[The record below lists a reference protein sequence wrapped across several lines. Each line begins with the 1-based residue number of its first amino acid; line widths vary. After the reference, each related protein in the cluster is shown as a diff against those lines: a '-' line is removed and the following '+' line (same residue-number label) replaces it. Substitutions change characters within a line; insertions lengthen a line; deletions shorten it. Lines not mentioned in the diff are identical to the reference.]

1 MKAFIKQVHVTD
13 TAQKMKFSI
22 KDFFSKCDQIRIFL
36 QIWSH
41 LQKKSWIKIPFFVC
55 SVFSFYIPWK
65 NLKTRNFLMF
75 SKIVEKDQQHGMGQW
90 DILVHSR
97 LRWITTFPLVYP
109 FEWHSNV
116 WHLIDPLECHANS
129 HKPVETT
136 KR

>member
-1 MKAFIKQVHVTD
+1 MKAFIKQVDVAD

-41 LQKKSWIKIPFFVC
+41 VQKKSLIKISFFVC
-55 SVFSFYIPWK
+55 SVFFSYPLKKSENQKFSDVFKDCRKRPAAWNGLMRYFGSFSIK
-65 NLKTRNFLMF
+65 VDHN
-75 SKIVEKDQQHGMGQW
+75 
-90 DILVHSR
+90 IL
-97 LRWITTFPLVYP
+97 LVYP
-109 FEWHSNV
+109 FEWHFNI

-129 HKPVETT
+129 YKPVETT